1 MTPKQD
7 LLERATQEYRA
18 FRAAVDNLADGELGE
33 VWLGTW
39 SVKDVIGH
47 IVGWQRELRPALDR
61 LARGERPILAGVSY
75 DDVDAW
81 NEKLAAAMRGLAR
94 ADLLAALDDSH
105 AAFLRAAATIPE
117 ERFQAGRTAYK
128 LVDLNSAHHYREH
141 ADEIGA
147 WRRSKGV

>member
-47 IVGWQRELRPALDR
+47 IVGWQRELGPALDR
-61 LARGERPILAGVSY
+61 LARGDRPILAGVSD